1 MQIDPWSSS
10 IIDYDRLVSEFGIER
25 MGRLDEILSQNH
37 LFRRGIVFGHRDFYA
52 WWNDFRDGKKV
63 SILTG
68 MMPSGPF
75 HLGHKM
81 VVDQLVFYQNLGVPV
96 TLAIAD
102 VEARTVRRKTP
113 EEIRENTINYLTNYF
128 ALGLDPDK
136 TDIYMQSS
144 RSVAYYRLA
153 NMLAGKVTFAEM
165 EAIYGTL
172 SPGKITSALIQ
183 AADILHKQ
191 LSDYDGKHRV
201 LVPVG
206 PDQDPHIRLARDL
219 AERIG
224 FVTPSPN
231 YHLFMAGLD
240 GQKMSSS
247 RPTSY
252 VSLDEPV
259 EEALRKI
266 KNALTGGRNTLEE
279 QKKLGGQPGKCMIFS
294 LYVYHFENS
303 DESLDERR
311 RACEN
316 GTLMCGEC
324 KKELLGRVEEWL
336 LDVKAKKIK
345 YRPIAEKLVDK
356 MMDYPF

>member
-1 MQIDPWSSS
+1 MDPWTTRDV
-10 IIDYDRLVSEFGIER
+10 DYDKLFSDFGIER
-25 MGRLDEILSQNH
+25 ISRLDDILAKNH
-37 LFRRGIVFGHRDFYA
+37 LFRRGIVFGHRDFYS

-81 VVDQLVFYQNLGVPV
+81 VVDQLVFYQQLGIPI
-96 TLAIAD
+96 TLTIAD

-113 EEIRENTINYLTNYF
+113 EEIRETTVNYLTNYF

-136 TDIYMQSS
+136 TDVYMQSN
-144 RSVAYYRLA
+144 RSPSYYRLA
-153 NMLAGKVTFAEM
+153 AMLSGKVTFAEM

-172 SPGKITSALIQ
+172 SPGKITSALLQ

-191 LSDYDGKHRV
+191 LDDYEGKHRI

-219 AERIG
+219 AERAG
-224 FVTPSPN
+224 FVKPSST
-231 YHLFMAGLD
+231 YHMFMKGLD

-247 RPTSY
+247 KPTSY
-252 VSLDEPV
+252 ISLDEPI
-259 EEALRKI
+259 EDALRKV
-266 KNALTGGRNTLEE
+266 KNALTGGRITLEE
-279 QKKLGGQPGKCMIFS
+279 QKKLGGQPDKCMIFS
-294 LYVYHFENS
+294 LYFYHFES
-303 DESLDERR
+303 DDSALDDRR
-311 RACEN
+311 SKCEK
-316 GTLMCGEC
+316 GELMCGDC
-324 KKELLGRVEEWL
+324 KKELVNRIREWL
-336 LDVKAKKIK
+336 MDIHAKKIK
-345 YRPIAEKLVDK
+345 FRPVAEKMVDK